1 MKNDLNNFFFLHI
14 KKCGGTSLRSTL
26 KNYHQL
32 NRKSTHGQ
40 FLLYQKKEY
49 NDAINNYRIN
59 LGSYDNKRMLF
70 LKNYLYTEKEF
81 NSMYKFTI
89 VRNPLDRIVSAY
101 YYLFDQ
107 KQIYLK
113 NKRLFR
119 MKFDFNFFINSLDY
133 ILIEKPDRHLYTHI
147 APFYNDITDESGNI
161 LVDDVF
167 KIENID
173 SDFEVVKN
181 KLGLNSDLVFDHS
194 NKTTKNKSMLKK
206 RLLNNKNLAT
216 IFLRYYK
223 NDFSH
228 FNYKF
233 Q

>member
-1 MKNDLNNFFFLHI
+1 
-14 KKCGGTSLRSTL
+14 LRATL

-32 NRKSTHGQ
+32 DRKSTHGQ
-40 FLLYQKKEY
+40 FMLYQKKEY

-70 LKNYLYTEKEF
+70 VKNYLYTEEEF

-101 YYLFDQ
+101 YYLFNNR
-107 KQIYLK
+107 KIYLK

-133 ILIEKPDRHLYTHI
+133 ILEHKPDRHLYTHI

-161 LVDDVF
+161 LLDDVH

-173 SDFEVVKN
+173 LDFEVVKN
-181 KLGLNSDLVFDHS
+181 KLGLNSDLVFNHKNRS
-194 NKTTKNKSMLKK
+194 MKNKCMLKK
-206 RLLNNKNLAT
+206 RILNNKNLAT
-216 IFLRYYK
+216 IFLKHYE
-223 NDFSH
+223 NDFVY